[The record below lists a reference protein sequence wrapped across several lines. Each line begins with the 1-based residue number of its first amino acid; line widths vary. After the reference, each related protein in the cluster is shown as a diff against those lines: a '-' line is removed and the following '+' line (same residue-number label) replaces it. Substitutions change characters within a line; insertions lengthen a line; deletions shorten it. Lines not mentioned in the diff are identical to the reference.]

1 MNFALIL
8 DIILLVVLALVVC
21 LYAKKGFVAG
31 LLQFIGNILS
41 LVGALVLSRRVAPML
56 FDRFLRSSFVERL
69 EETIAQ
75 EGTVE
80 LAGLLERFAGFLPE
94 SLQQKILQSADNLIG
109 AARPDLAQAIVTE
122 VVEPLLTPII
132 TVVLFFVA
140 FGLCRFIVGF
150 LVAVLTNL
158 NKIPLV
164 GGVNRLLGV
173 GMGLLAGLVDLYIL
187 LCALWAVMVITG
199 GNLPFLNEQVL
210 AGSRLYAVF
219 RPLNPFLL

>member
-1 MNFALIL
+1 MDLALIL
-8 DIILLVVLALVVC
+8 DIILLAILVLVVW

-31 LLQFIGNILS
+31 LLQFVGSILS
-41 LVGALVLSRRVAPML
+41 LLGALLLSRKVAPML
-56 FDRFLRSSFVERL
+56 FDRFLRSSFVERM
-69 EETIAQ
+69 EETIAR
-75 EGTVE
+75 EGTVD
-80 LAGLLERFAGFLPE
+80 LAGLLDQFAGFLPDQ
-94 SLQQKILQSADNLIG
+94 LQQKILQSADSLIG
-109 AARPDLAQAIVTE
+109 AARPDLAQAVVTE
-122 VVEPLLTPII
+122 VIEPLLTPII

-140 FGLCRFIVGF
+140 FGLCRFLVSF

-164 GGVNRLLGV
+164 GGVNKLLGV

-199 GNLPFLNEQVL
+199 GNLPFLNEEVL